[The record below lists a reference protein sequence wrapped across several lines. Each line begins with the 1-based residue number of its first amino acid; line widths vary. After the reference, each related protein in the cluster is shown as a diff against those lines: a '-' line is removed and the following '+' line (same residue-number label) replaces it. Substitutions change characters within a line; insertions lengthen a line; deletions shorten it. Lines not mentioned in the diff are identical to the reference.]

1 MTTSGPSTA
10 RVAPGAAPT
19 AQELVE
25 LFSSADIDAAA
36 RGVRAVVR
44 YEDALAADNQ
54 LPAYADRLPPAL
66 LAAPPTSVAAVLEA
80 LSAAEVRR
88 VLLGSFRQVP
98 AHTLRT
104 IVAELSDRSLA
115 GLLSALAWGQDGP
128 VQAARLLRGA
138 ARSPAPALRLVDPLL
153 APRLLG
159 ALPSDTAAA
168 VGAAARR
175 DGSSDWWEQVL
186 GAAVPAELVVLLS
199 AAAPAPA
206 ALCPAPD
213 PRDAAAAL
221 VARGEMASVEL
232 LAVLEQGDL
241 RWQRDLLR
249 ALPAAV
255 AGRLLAVLLAQSAE
269 RAGLLLGSLVDFVL
283 VGEGDR
289 PSRRAHAL
297 RAIPVLAAVPAPARA
312 ALVAALDP
320 RVSAVVGPPALH
332 GHHQGND
339 YPTILGRGQRR
350 RRREVAPGVDAVHVR
365 ETVLLAGRSEPLRV
379 DLLELDLA
387 RVRVVVRSSPG
398 ARIPLPQ
405 VAARVGAARRDSAR
419 PQELLFRELG
429 LVRLSEQVR
438 QEGAVAGINGGFYFD
453 YGHYLDALDLGLDL
467 SEEVGLAYGD
477 VVDWF
482 VQDGQELS
490 PPLFGRAALAVTR
503 DGAAHLRRVRMTAV
517 RIDGVHLEWRQLNA
531 LGPGVTRY
539 DRLFGG
545 RAPQDP
551 DRVDLVV
558 EEGRVVEIRR
568 GGGARIPLL
577 GFVLSLP
584 EDLPL
589 VRRVRQGAPVTVE
602 HDFPAALGPV
612 EQAMACGPLLV
623 RDGQVDLDVTAE
635 SFGDK
640 DSSVLP
646 LSLTRA
652 ADSFRAARSF
662 LMLRAGRLVFG
673 TVSGTM
679 LGGGPPAISAGT
691 TFGELAQMCA
701 DLGADD
707 AMALDGGGSST
718 LVAAAPHSR
727 VVNVPTGGSDVP
739 VGSERFLKTYLLAL
753 PRSA

>member
-1 MTTSGPSTA
+1 MTTQGHSTA
-10 RVAPGAAPT
+10 RVAPEAAPS
-19 AQELVE
+19 AQELTE
-25 LFSSADIDAAA
+25 LFSSADVDAAVL
-36 RGVRAVVR
+36 GVRAVVR
-44 YEDALAADNQ
+44 YEDALAADNL

-66 LAAPPTSVAAVLEA
+66 LAASATSVAAVLEA
-80 LSAAEVRR
+80 LSPAEVRR

-98 AHTLRT
+98 APALRT
-104 IVAELSDRSLA
+104 IVGGLSDRSLA
-115 GLLSALAWGQDGP
+115 GLLSALVWGQDGP
-128 VQAARLLRGA
+128 VQAARLLQGA

-159 ALPSDTAAA
+159 ALPSDVAAA
-168 VGAAARR
+168 VSAAARR
-175 DGSSDWWEQVL
+175 DASSDWWEQVL
-186 GAAVPAELVVLLS
+186 QAAVPAELVVLLS
-199 AAAPAPA
+199 AGGAAPSRR
-206 ALCPAPD
+206 PAPD
-213 PRDAAAAL
+213 PRDAAAGLA
-221 VARGEMASVEL
+221 ARDDLAPVEL

-255 AGRLLAVLLAQSAE
+255 AGRLLAVLLRESGE

-283 VGEGDR
+283 VAEGAR
-289 PSRRAHAL
+289 PRRVAHAL
-297 RAIPVLAAVPAPARA
+297 RAVPVLSAVPSPVRA

-320 RVSAVVGPPALH
+320 RVSAVVAPPALH

-339 YPTILGRGQRR
+339 YPVTVCRGQRR
-350 RRREVAPGVDAVHVR
+350 RRREVAPAVDAVHVQ
-365 ETVLLAGRSEPLRV
+365 ETALLAGRPEPLRV

-398 ARIPLPQ
+398 ARIPLPE

-419 PQELLFRELG
+419 PQEVLFRELG
-429 LVRLSEQVR
+429 LVRLSEQAR

-467 SEEVGLAYGD
+467 GAETGLAYGD

-490 PPLFGRAALAVTR
+490 PPLFGRAALAVTQ

-517 RIDGVHLEWRQLNA
+517 QIDGARLDWRQLNA
-531 LGPGVTRY
+531 PGPGATRY

-545 RAPQDP
+545 RTPQEA

-558 EEGRVVEIRR
+558 EEGRVAEIAR

-584 EDLPL
+584 QDLPL
-589 VRRVRQGAPVTVE
+589 DARVRQGAPVTVQ

-662 LMLRAGRLVFG
+662 LMLRAGKLVFG

-679 LGGGPPAISAGT
+679 LGGGPPTISAGT
-691 TFGELAQMCA
+691 TFGELAQLCA

-718 LVAAAPHSR
+718 LVAAGPHQR
-727 VVNVPTGGSDVP
+727 VINVPTGGSDVP

-753 PRSA
+753 PRSG